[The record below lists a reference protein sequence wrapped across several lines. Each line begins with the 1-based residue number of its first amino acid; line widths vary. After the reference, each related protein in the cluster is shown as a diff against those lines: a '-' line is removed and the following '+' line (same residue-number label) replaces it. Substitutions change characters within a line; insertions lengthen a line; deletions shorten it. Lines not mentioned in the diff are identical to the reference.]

1 MTILYAD
8 DDHDDRELMSEA
20 LNEVDPSITCVTVKD
35 GQMMMEVLQDETPL
49 PDYIFLDVN
58 MPVKDGK
65 QSLVELKKDE
75 RLRDIPVIICSTTA
89 DKKEIDELY
98 DLGASSFIHKPNNF
112 TDLCSTLNIFVKL
125 VQG

>member
-1 MTILYAD
+1 
-8 DDHDDRELMSEA
+8 
-20 LNEVDPSITCVTVKD
+20 
-35 GQMMMEVLQDETPL
+35 L

-125 VQG
+125 AQG